1 MGHIPQ
7 TKNVCSIMNMLWQEL
22 LGCNCKLIDVLMT
35 NKIPHKTQLR
45 KYFYE
50 AFYPFYKGETPNDCS
65 SNVDALALW
74 AAYLKDYPYRSLM
87 HEERK
92 LYNTFY
98 TIVANN
104 APAIANRWMTPE
116 QLEEEYG
123 FSQSWQNKA
132 RMVSSG
138 STLPFHKVGKFIKYD
153 RQEIDQWI
161 ENHKVR

>member
-1 MGHIPQ
+1 M
-7 TKNVCSIMNMLWQEL
+7 KERLFKFSE
-22 LGCNCKLIDVLMT
+22 D
-35 NKIPHKTQLR
+35 NKIIDH
-45 KYFYE
+45 
-50 AFYPFYKGETPNDCS
+50 S
-65 SNVDALALW
+65 
-74 AAYLKDYPYRSLM
+74 
-87 HEERK
+87 
-92 LYNTFY
+92 
-98 TIVANN
+98 
-104 APAIANRWMTPE
+104 E